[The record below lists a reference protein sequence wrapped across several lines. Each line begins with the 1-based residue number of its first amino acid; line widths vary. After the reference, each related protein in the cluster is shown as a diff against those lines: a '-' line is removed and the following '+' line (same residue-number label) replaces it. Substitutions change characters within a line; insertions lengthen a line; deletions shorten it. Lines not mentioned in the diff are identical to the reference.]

1 MQALEVNMPSC
12 VCSCCLF
19 HDERDVKTSFIIRT
33 VGRSKNLGGGATS
46 IIQAPL
52 KKKVLPL
59 FQSNHA
65 GVFLRSPCPPGS
77 DGP

>member
-33 VGRSKNLGGGATS
+33 VGRWATS

-59 FQSNHA
+59 FQSNNA
-65 GVFLRSPCPPGS
+65 GFFLQSPCPPGS